1 MIQSASECGEVEI
14 EELFMPEGPVAI
26 SVALIAMAREGR
38 FAEIRDMFA
47 PQLQILVSADALRIG
62 WSGELDRL
70 GPITHVGE
78 PSSDPLQAGVTTVRV
93 PVTCERGGVVVVVS
107 INEAG
112 SLTGVQ
118 LVPGGAVIATE
129 EWTAPAYVDGALFA
143 EQDVT
148 LGSGPLAVSGTL
160 SVPVRPGRLS
170 AVVLLGGSGPNDR
183 DETIGRNKPFKDLAW
198 GLASQGVVVLRFDK
212 VTFAH
217 RNELANVLEFTLE
230 DEYLPDAGLAIELL
244 RHHDAVDP
252 ERVFLIGHSLGGTVA
267 PRVAA
272 SDSSLAGVVLLAGG
286 AQPMHW
292 AIVRQVSYLA
302 SLNPA
307 TAEASRS
314 TIDTLR
320 EQAARVDDPNLSVLT
335 PASELPFGV
344 AASYWLDLRN
354 YDPVTTAASLPMPIL
369 VLQGGR
375 DYQATVA
382 DDFSRWQSGL
392 SHRSDVTFQV
402 YEDDNHFFFSGDGL
416 SSPADYEA
424 IQHVDAR
431 VVADVGRWLTGNV
444 RR

>member
-1 MIQSASECGEVEI
+1 
-14 EELFMPEGPVAI
+14 MPEGPAAI

-38 FAEIRDMFA
+38 FAEIRGMFA
-47 PQLQILVSADALRIG
+47 PPLQVLVSADALKIG
-62 WSGELDRL
+62 WSVELDRL

-78 PSSDPLQAGVTTVRV
+78 PTCDPTQAGITMVRV
-93 PVTCERGGVVVVVS
+93 PVTCERGEIVVAVS
-107 INEAG
+107 VNEAG
-112 SLTGVQ
+112 QLTGVQ
-118 LVPGGAVIATE
+118 LVPDGTTAPTE
-129 EWTAPAYVDGALFA
+129 EWTAPDYVDGASFG
-143 EQDVT
+143 EHDVT

-160 SVPVRPGRLS
+160 SLPVRPGRRS

-183 DETIGRNKPFKDLAW
+183 DETIGRNKPFRDLAW

-217 RNELANVLEFTLE
+217 RNELANVPEFTLE
-230 DEYLPDAGLAIELL
+230 DEYLPDAALAVELV

-272 SDSSLAGVVLLAGG
+272 SDPSLAGVVLLAGG
-286 AQPMHW
+286 AQPLHW

-307 TAEASRS
+307 TAEASQA

-320 EQAARVDDPNLSVLT
+320 EQAIRVDDPNLSVST

-344 AASYWLDLRN
+344 AAPYWLDLRK
-354 YDPVTTAASLPMPIL
+354 YDPVATAASLATPMFI
-369 VLQGGR
+369 LQGGR

-382 DDFSRWQSGL
+382 DDFVRWQSGL
-392 SHRSDVTFQV
+392 SLRSDVTFQI
-402 YEDDNHFFFSGDGL
+402 YDDDNHFFFSGRGL

-424 IQHVDAR
+424 VQHVDAH
-431 VVADVGRWLTGNV
+431 VVEDIGHWLSGIV